1 MFLEI
6 SLSLCFTSG
15 LKDTHYHHPR
25 KQSQMIFVCVLS
37 ISTLQYFRK
46 QVNTVVHNLSRLN
59 FVPVG
64 RCVSFPGL
72 PWHSTID
79 RVQHKL
85 VSSQFWRL
93 EIWGQGVSQVV
104 ISVASRKDPSFPL
117 PASDNPGVPLLAA
130 ANSNLYIHL
139 YKMFSMCLCALTY
152 STYKDTNHTGLGAHS
167 TSVWRHLN

>member
-93 EIWGQGVSQVV
+93 EIWGQGVGHSG
-104 ISVASRKDPSFPL
+104 FPL
-117 PASDNPGVPLLAA
+117 RSLSWLVVGCHASVSSHGFLVCVCVCVSRRVL
-130 ANSNLYIHL
+130 I
-139 YKMFSMCLCALTY
+139 FS
-152 STYKDTNHTGLGAHS
+152 SYKDSRYIGLGATLM
-167 TSVWRHLN
+167 TSF